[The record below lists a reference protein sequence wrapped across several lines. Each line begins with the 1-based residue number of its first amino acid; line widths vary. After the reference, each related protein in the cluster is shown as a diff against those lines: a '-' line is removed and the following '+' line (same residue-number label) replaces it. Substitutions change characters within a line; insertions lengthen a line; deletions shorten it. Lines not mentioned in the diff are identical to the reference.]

1 MRFLTSVLMRVN
13 CGYPV
18 GGIDMHKPKPMSGAE
33 QVSRRNL
40 LQTLGVSA
48 GGIGLLAACGNSAP
62 PAPVDESAA
71 AAPQLDIDFQNPS
84 QSLEAFTRI
93 FADINPD
100 NHTVGWF
107 GGTVYSVIGD
117 SSKVIPLLGLE
128 GIGIHR
134 AQSIDGGGF
143 RIYNRELAF
152 YKDLR
157 SGQFLDAWQNPLNG
171 KTVETFPMH
180 NMTVN
185 AETAPILKFDVEGTE
200 ISMPFPAS
208 WDFVGD
214 NVFST
219 FEIHTSVP
227 SELQPE
233 EWPVESPGP
242 LTRISE
248 MFMRHAKMSD
258 LRNPEMTSVPYT
270 GSWTRLSSWYPWMLM
285 GQKEGHLFF
294 RAYTAKLK
302 SIEELSPEFL
312 AKAREKRAAYLEP
325 PELDSWGQPNDSTY
339 NMYKRERE
347 PVPVD
352 QT

>member
-1 MRFLTSVLMRVN
+1 
-13 CGYPV
+13 
-18 GGIDMHKPKPMSGAE
+18 MHKSKPISGAE
-33 QVSRRNL
+33 RVSRRNL

-48 GGIGLLAACGNSAP
+48 GGLGLLAACGKSAP
-62 PAPVDESAA
+62 PEPVAESAP
-71 AAPQLDIDFQNPS
+71 AAPQLDIDFQDPA

-93 FADINPD
+93 FADINPG
-100 NHTVGWF
+100 NQTVGWF
-107 GGTVYSVIGD
+107 GGTVYAVIGD

-134 AQSIDGGGF
+134 AQAIDGGGF

-157 SGQFLDAWQNPLNG
+157 SGQFIDAWENPLNG
-171 KTVETFPMH
+171 RTVETFPMH

-227 SELQPE
+227 SELQPD

-248 MFMRHAKMSD
+248 MFMRHARLSD
-258 LRNPEMTSVPYT
+258 LRNPDMTSVPYT

-285 GQKEGHLFF
+285 GQQEGHLFF

-302 SIEELSPEFL
+302 TVDELSPEFL
-312 AKAREKRAAYLEP
+312 AKAREKHSAYLEP
-325 PELDSWGQPNDSTY
+325 PALDSWGQPNDSTY

-347 PVPVD
+347 PASVD
-352 QT
+352 QS